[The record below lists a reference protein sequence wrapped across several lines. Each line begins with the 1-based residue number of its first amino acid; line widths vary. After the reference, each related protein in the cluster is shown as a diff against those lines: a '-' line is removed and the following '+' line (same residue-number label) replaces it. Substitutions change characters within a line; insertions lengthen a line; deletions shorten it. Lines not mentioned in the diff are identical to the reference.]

1 VKTFSLL
8 GVKLSGLK
16 KAHILNTL
24 EALLEGK
31 DFSHLATVNPE
42 FLVEAH
48 KNSKF
53 KKLLNHTAL
62 NICDGFG
69 ISFWTKI
76 LYRKN
81 ITRITGVSL
90 AEHLC
95 ALAAENNKSVY
106 FIGGFD
112 VAGKAAEIMQKKY
125 PALIVAGTENGNP
138 KVLSPK
144 LKDSKPDIILVAFGS
159 PAQEFWIDTFKV
171 DLEHTKIAVGIG
183 GTFDFWT
190 GKTTRA
196 PKAFRSLGLEWLWRL
211 LTQPKRAKRIYN
223 AVVVYS
229 GLVLKEK
236 FSKSH

>member
-1 VKTFSLL
+1 
-8 GVKLSGLK
+8 
-16 KAHILNTL
+16 
-24 EALLEGK
+24 
-31 DFSHLATVNPE
+31 
-42 FLVEAH
+42 
-48 KNSKF
+48 
-53 KKLLNHTAL
+53 
-62 NICDGFG
+62 
-69 ISFWTKI
+69 
-76 LYRKN
+76 
-81 ITRITGVSL
+81 
-90 AEHLC
+90 
-95 ALAAENNKSVY
+95 
-106 FIGGFD
+106 
-112 VAGKAAEIMQKKY
+112 
-125 PALIVAGTENGNP
+125 
-138 KVLSPK
+138 VLSPK